1 MHRSSY
7 DKMSA
12 FRDGHLAGREA
23 DPLLVYDLGSCEV
36 SGGSYR
42 PLFDRP
48 PWRYRGID
56 LERGNNVDVVVRDP
70 YRWREIPSET
80 ADVVVSGQALEHVE
94 FFWVTLLE
102 IRRVLKPGGLCCI
115 IAPSGGPEHRYPVDC
130 WRFFPDGMK
139 SLARYAAFEIVDI
152 YGQEGETGY
161 PDGSDLWR
169 DTVFVGRKPF
179 QSPVASLR
187 ENVRRHLLRVLTVPR
202 RRREGRGKDGP
213 S

>member
-7 DKMSA
+7 DKMAA
-12 FRDGHLAGREA
+12 FRDRYLAGREA
-23 DPLLVYDLGSCEV
+23 SSLLIYDLGSCEV

-56 LERGNNVDVVVRDP
+56 LAPGNNVDVVVRDP
-70 YRWREIPSET
+70 YRWREIPSES
-80 ADVVVSGQALEHVE
+80 ADVVVSGQALEHIE

-102 IRRVLKPGGLCCI
+102 VRRVLKPGGLCCI

-130 WRFFPDGMK
+130 WRFFPDGMA
-139 SLARYAAFEIVDI
+139 SSARYAALEVLDI

-169 DTVFVGRKPF
+169 DTVLVGKKPIDSPVGR
-179 QSPVASLR
+179 LR
-187 ENVRRHLLRVLTVPR
+187 EKTRRELIRFLTVPR
-202 RRREGRGKDGP
+202 RPAAGHERGSP
-213 S
+213 